1 MATCTQIVWTYIF
14 ELAFLH
20 EPINRW
26 SVVGTV
32 LILGF
37 MLYVGHAKMKQADVN
52 KHEVVAGES
61 EETAL
66 LYASERNIVMPEGVL
81 SDDDEEP

>member
-1 MATCTQIVWTYIF
+1 
-14 ELAFLH
+14 
-20 EPINRW
+20 
-26 SVVGTV
+26 
-32 LILGF
+32 
-37 MLYVGHAKMKQADVN
+37 MKQADVN